1 MLLKRFIP
9 LSLAL
14 SFIST
19 NISQAYTYAIFVVMS
34 SFFLAGCEAPLVMD
48 KVSSQL
54 ERPMQRT
61 DFYQAFARN
70 DKMVVLV
77 GSSGVVLTSQDATTW
92 TRSVLTTKPS
102 FLAIDTCPDQRFIAL
117 SFDNHIWVS
126 NPSGDDWSPIQVDS
140 QEQLMTID
148 CAPNGD
154 WWVAGGFSTFLHSSD
169 DGESWHSVTL
179 EEDAII
185 TDLVF
190 LSEQDAVATAEF
202 GILVVTQNGGESWEI
217 AGSMPSEFYPHATH
231 FISTLEG
238 WVGGLNGFIYYTN
251 DAGNTWQQQSA
262 DSTVP
267 IYQFEDVDGTLFA
280 VGDNATVLKLTGQK
294 WNTVQPA
301 SAPVYLRAAL
311 AFKAKLLVAGGR
323 GMFMTID
330 PISAALSVDKTGQ

>member
-1 MLLKRFIP
+1 MLLKQFIP
-9 LSLAL
+9 LGLAL
-14 SFIST
+14 SST
-19 NISQAYTYAIFVVMS
+19 STYISQTYTLAIFVFMS
-34 SFFLAGCEAPLVMD
+34 SLFLTGCEAPLVME
-48 KVSSQL
+48 KVSSQR
-54 ERPMQRT
+54 EQAMQRT
-61 DFYQAFARN
+61 DFYQAVARN
-70 DKMVVLV
+70 DKVVVLV
-77 GSSGVVLTSQDATTW
+77 GSSGVVLTSQDAITW
-92 TRSVLTTKPS
+92 TRSVLNTKPS

-154 WWVAGGFSTFLHSSD
+154 WWAAGGFSTFLHSSD
-169 DGESWHSVTL
+169 DGESWQSTTL

-190 LSEQDAVATAEF
+190 LSAQDAVATAEF
-202 GILVVTQNGGESWEI
+202 GMLVVTQDGGDSWEI
-217 AGSMPSEFYPHATH
+217 AGFMPSEFYPHATH
-231 FISTLEG
+231 FTSTVEG

-251 DAGNTWQQQSA
+251 DAGNTWQQQRA

-267 IYQFEDVDGTLFA
+267 IYQFEDVNGTLFA
-280 VGDNATVLKLTGQK
+280 VGDNATVLKLTDQN

-311 AFKAKLLVAGGR
+311 TFKDKLLVAGGR
-323 GMFMTID
+323 GMYMTID
-330 PISAALSVDKTGQ
+330 PTIAGSPIDKTEQ

>member
-1 MLLKRFIP
+1 MRLKQFIP
-9 LSLAL
+9 LGLAL
-14 SFIST
+14 SST
-19 NISQAYTYAIFVVMS
+19 STYISQAYTLAIFVFMS
-34 SFFLAGCEAPLVMD
+34 SLFLTGCEAPLVMD
-48 KVSSQL
+48 KVSSQR
-54 ERPMQRT
+54 EQPMQRT
-61 DFYQAFARN
+61 DFYQAVARN
-70 DKMVVLV
+70 DKVVVLV
-77 GSSGVVLTSQDATTW
+77 GSSGVVLTSQDAITW
-92 TRSVLTTKPS
+92 TRSVLNTKPS

-169 DGESWHSVTL
+169 DGESWQSTTL

-190 LSEQDAVATAEF
+190 LSAQDAVATAEF
-202 GILVVTQNGGESWEI
+202 GMLVVTQDGGDSWEI
-217 AGSMPSEFYPHATH
+217 AGFMPSEFYPHATH
-231 FISTLEG
+231 FTSTAEG

-251 DAGNTWQQQSA
+251 DAGNTWQQQRA

-267 IYQFEDVDGTLFA
+267 IYQFEDVNGTLFA
-280 VGDNATVLKLTGQK
+280 VGDNATVLKLTEQK
-294 WNTVQPA
+294 WNTVHPA

-311 AFKAKLLVAGGR
+311 AFKDKLLVAGGR
-323 GMFMTID
+323 GMYMTID
-330 PISAALSVDKTGQ
+330 PTTSDSSIDKTEQ